1 MSLQRSNPKY
11 KDSPPEA
18 IFVNV
23 LGVLLVV
30 YGALILWIA
39 TRPSWKRP
47 VDQIL
52 NTPHT
57 NGGGEDSTKTDQ
69 SVCQLSVADADTC
82 SDVRKRN
89 NKPDDQTN

>member
-1 MSLQRSNPKY
+1 MSSQRNNPKY

-30 YGALILWIA
+30 FGALILWIA

-47 VDQIL
+47 TDQIL
-52 NTPHT
+52 NTLHT
-57 NGGGEDSTKTDQ
+57 NVGDEDNIKAGQ
-69 SVCQLSVADADTC
+69 SLSQLPGNYPDTC
-82 SDVRKRN
+82 SDVSKRN
-89 NKPDDQTN
+89 NMSDDQTN